1 MGSVVSLRNE
11 MTPLFLTMF
20 LFVLVTADDQL
31 EETEIVVEDRGVD
44 ERAEGLMARLEA
56 LKQIEEELVDF
67 REESRG
73 GLGGKILQREAIK
86 LPVLDSEV
94 SSSKGYVKAGET
106 KGSGAV
112 EILARLKAVKDSQE
126 ASLEN
131 SILGRKTEEKKG
143 IQSGAKELLARLAA
157 IKEQSRGSISQETSL
172 DDLNLILS
180 GGRMGLGKVKKQ
192 DEGRERL
199 RELSA
204 TLDSLLFGRQ
214 TQGTGRVKS
223 IRDRFSL
230 ERHRNLKAGHFKG
243 PRELSTFEE
252 STFGGLE
259 LSSLAEHVGQGGNV
273 FLFLLSGSEKPQ
285 FSIQA

>member
-1 MGSVVSLRNE
+1 

-56 LKQIEEELVDF
+56 LREIEDELVDF

-73 GLGGKILQREAIK
+73 GLGEKILQREAIK

-112 EILARLKAVKDSQE
+112 ELLARLTAIKDSQE

-143 IQSGAKELLARLAA
+143 IQSGAKELLARLSA
-157 IKEQSRGSISQETSL
+157 IKEQSRGSINQE
-172 DDLNLILS
+172 
-180 GGRMGLGKVKKQ
+180 GGRLGLGRVKKQ

-214 TQGTGRVKS
+214 TQGTGRVNS
-223 IRDRFSL
+223 IRDRFNL
-230 ERHRNLKAGHFKG
+230 ERHSNLKAEPEHFNG

-259 LSSLAEHVGQGGNV
+259 LSSLAENLGQGGNV

-285 FSIQA
+285 FSFQA